1 MCSYFLSC
9 DKYIFL
15 EVDYIIDNFLIK
27 IKYFNVKSVL
37 GTVISLVGDSYK
49 SVCEKFMIF
58 YFFWLRSKK
67 KKTISKET
75 LAYAWAHVLWP
86 LQIKY

>member
-1 MCSYFLSC
+1 MIYRDGKLSHGSLFLI
-9 DKYIFL
+9 KY
-15 EVDYIIDNFLIK
+15 LIK

-58 YFFWLRSKK
+58 FFLLRSQQKK
-67 KKTISKET
+67 NNDIKRDFGLCTGT
-75 LAYAWAHVLWP
+75 CALATANKILR
-86 LQIKY
+86 K

>member
-1 MCSYFLSC
+1 MIYRDGKLSHGSLFLI
-9 DKYIFL
+9 KY
-15 EVDYIIDNFLIK
+15 LIK

-58 YFFWLRSKK
+58 FFC
-67 KKTISKET
+67 
-75 LAYAWAHVLWP
+75 
-86 LQIKY
+86 